1 MIYLRFI
8 YIYRSFFL
16 DNRELHTEVVELR
29 RKNSE
34 LELQI
39 KTMQD
44 EIDALMIVN
53 ETFGDESD
61 YQKKVI
67 ENLENKLKSVAEE
80 GETESETESEIG
92 SESYVESEEVPKK
105 NRRVQPKRKAKQ
117 VADDLEAEDARVFI
131 LFIFF

>member
-1 MIYLRFI
+1 M
-8 YIYRSFFL
+8 
-16 DNRELHTEVVELR
+16 HTEVVELR

-53 ETFGDESD
+53 EAFGDESD
-61 YQKKVI
+61 HQKKVI
-67 ENLENKLKSVAEE
+67 ENLENKLKSVAEEGEAE

>member
-44 EIDALMIVN
+44 EIDTLMIVN
-53 ETFGDESD
+53 EAFGDESD
-61 YQKKVI
+61 HQKKVI

-131 LFIFF
+131 LFLFF

>member
-1 MIYLRFI
+1 
-8 YIYRSFFL
+8 
-16 DNRELHTEVVELR
+16 LHTEVVELR

-44 EIDALMIVN
+44 EIDALTIVN
-53 ETFGDESD
+53 EAFGDESD
-61 YQKKVI
+61 HQKKVI

-80 GETESETESEIG
+80 GEAESETESEIG

-131 LFIFF
+131 LFLFF